1 MRYFAPIL
9 ILVASV
15 FLAGCRKPEVKF
27 TDMRP
32 TATVSSNAV
41 TVHLGAAYL
50 TSAYWVHAKSK
61 IRDQTV
67 YVYGYYTLKEMSH
80 EYVIKLPASVS
91 TQTVS
96 VVWLNPDG
104 STLPI
109 PFTKLVMIIRQPNTR
124 IGYRG

>member
-1 MRYFAPIL
+1 MKKFVPIL
-9 ILVASV
+9 ILAVGV
-15 FLAGCRKPEVKF
+15 FLVGCDKPEVKF

-32 TATVSSNAV
+32 PPTATLSSNV
-41 TVHLGAAYL
+41 VMVHLGGAWL
-50 TSAYWVHAKSK
+50 TSAYWVHPKSK

-80 EYVIKLPASVS
+80 KYVIRLPASVS

-104 STLPI
+104 SKVPI
-109 PFTKLVMIIRQPNTR
+109 PFTK
-124 IGYRG
+124 